1 MKTHIIRLL
10 TLCAVCATA
19 GWTAA
24 RVQAAASEL
33 PADYARNLYAE
44 GNLLYQ
50 REKYEEAIDC
60 YRQILALPYEAWEVY
75 YNIGNAYFK
84 TGAYSRAIL
93 SYERADRLKPGQPDI
108 RQNLALCRTKITDER
123 EALPSFFLQDFWRRI
138 VHALPA
144 DVWAG
149 GLLGLTAGLL
159 LCLVCYFLSRSY
171 SLRRATFYGAIL
183 LAVAA
188 FIALMACLS
197 ARNARY
203 KPEAIIMVPQS
214 EIKARPEAS
223 AETRYLLHEGNKVEV
238 LDEIAPYC
246 KIKMSDGN
254 QGWIP
259 AADIEKI

>member
-1 MKTHIIRLL
+1 MKTLIRRLSV
-10 TLCAVCATA
+10 LCAAWTLTA
-19 GWTAA
+19 LTVAPVW
-24 RVQAAASEL
+24 AASSEM
-33 PADYARNLYAE
+33 PVDYARNLYAE

-75 YNIGNAYFK
+75 YNLGNAYYK

-93 SYERADRLKPGQPDI
+93 SYERADRLKPGQADI
-108 RQNLALCRTKITDER
+108 RQNLALCRTKITDDR
-123 EALPSFFLQDFWRRI
+123 EALPSFFLQDFWRR
-138 VHALPA
+138 VVRALPA
-144 DVWAG
+144 NAWAG

-159 LCLVCYFLSRSY
+159 LCLVCYFLRHSY

-183 LAVAA
+183 LFVAA
-188 FIALMACLS
+188 FITLMACFS
-197 ARNARY
+197 ARHARF

-223 AETRYLLHEGNKVEV
+223 AETRYLLHEGNKVEI

>member
-1 MKTHIIRLL
+1 MKAHRIRLL
-10 TLCAVCATA
+10 TVCALWATA
-19 GWTAA
+19 SLGTI
-24 RVQAAASEL
+24 RLQAAAPEL
-33 PADYARNLYAE
+33 PVDYARNLYAE

-50 REKYEEAIDC
+50 REKYDEAIDC

-75 YNIGNAYFK
+75 YNLGNAYYK

-93 SYERADRLKPGQPDI
+93 SYERADRLKPGQADI
-108 RQNLALCRTKITDER
+108 QQNLALCRTKITDDR
-123 EALPSFFLQDFWRRI
+123 EALPSFFLQDFWRGFVR
-138 VHALPA
+138 ALPA

-159 LCLVCYFLSRSY
+159 LCLVCYFLSHSY

-183 LAVAA
+183 FFAAA
-188 FIALMACLS
+188 FITLMACLS
-197 ARNARY
+197 ARNARF

-223 AETRYLLHEGNKVEV
+223 AETRYRLHEGNKVEI